1 MLDNYGKVE
10 YYIISCPDEECEY
23 SYSAKKLQEDLNSIV
38 KNQKLQ
44 GVFIPLDRYPES
56 MYDSVN
62 VIDMSLFGARSLLI
76 FENNVIELLIRA
88 EGMIEY
94 RSFSKCNLEMKKI
107 NDYLPENFDLSDD
120 YIYDISNFDITYQYT
135 NQTVKNVI
143 VRETNEWS
151 FPLSK
156 YDEALAEIAA
166 ENYDLPEEIDF
177 ILDNGV
183 QIRFVGDYIE
193 YYSISIEKREEG
205 LL

>member
-1 MLDNYGKVE
+1 MLDNYCKVE

-193 YYSISIEKREEG
+193 YYSISIEKCEEG

>member
-1 MLDNYGKVE
+1 
-10 YYIISCPDEECEY
+10 
-23 SYSAKKLQEDLNSIV
+23 
-38 KNQKLQ
+38 
-44 GVFIPLDRYPES
+44 
-56 MYDSVN
+56 
-62 VIDMSLFGARSLLI
+62 MSLFGARSLLI

-193 YYSISIEKREEG
+193 YYSISIEKCEEG